1 MTRVEEGV
9 GVREIVC
16 FIGAKRHHG
25 AWVEYV
31 TFNSTLHMERQV
43 ALVWHRLHRLQVL
56 FKRFGNIDKQHF
68 NVSVVVRQHQV
79 GSA

>member
-1 MTRVEEGV
+1 MLEKLFVLLVPKGTQE
-9 GVREIVC
+9 
-16 FIGAKRHHG
+16 